1 MNTIIAVIGSS
12 AFGAVITFLFTWI
25 TNKKS
30 NSLNYITDERR
41 KWRDKIREIIIGIES
56 VKYAG
61 KGNKSINKYLIQLE
75 VNINPYGKYN
85 KMDYVRD
92 GHIWDKINK
101 LSESKTEIEFENN
114 KNTLL
119 EYLVLMLKKDW
130 ERSKNEVI
138 GYSYIIAIIGLMS
151 IYIVYSFIYYF
162 YILKLNAVPPI
173 IIFFILNSIY
183 LFYLKY
189 FLVDELDNNSNNN
202 KRMPIKLMIKKER
215 KIRSI
220 LILGTL
226 VLIIFVLFVNIY
238 VVDNYIPSVVN
249 NNMAYC
255 IENGNMYLYSDLD
268 SNLVSGLKENLQA
281 LVSDKVVLVSGR
293 YDLPGIPQRDTRYDE
308 FLIKVIKNSILVW
321 NIILIV
327 LAEAIPMICM
337 TFLRNQKAEVG
348 KYTIEIE
355 KINTL
360 IKFKHENII
369 KQLNNFMNR
378 IHFTNKDYKK
388 TNPIYLGIVYSL
400 LNDIKVYLD
409 NEIIKN
415 DMMYGT
421 IEEFDSMALCKE
433 NLAQIKLI
441 MKQIRQINKT
451 LFNKKRN
458 KIYNKIKQSIADLQL
473 TIIK

>member
-25 TNKKS
+25 TNRKS

-85 KMDYVRD
+85 RMDYVRD

-130 ERSKNEVI
+130 ERSKNEVR
-138 GYSYIIAIIGLMS
+138 GYSYIITIIGLMS
-151 IYIVYSFIYYF
+151 IYMVYSFIYYF

-173 IIFFILNSIY
+173 IIFIILNSIY

-220 LILGTL
+220 VILGTL

-249 NNMAYC
+249 NNMEYC
-255 IENGNMYLYSDLD
+255 IENGNMYLYSNMD

-308 FLIKVIKNSILVW
+308 FLIKVIKNSIIVW

-337 TFLRNQKAEVG
+337 TFLREQKAEVG
-348 KYTIEIE
+348 KYTIEID

-421 IEEFDSMALCKE
+421 IEEFDAMALCKE

>member
-1 MNTIIAVIGSS
+1 MNIIIAVIGSS

-25 TNKKS
+25 TNRKS

-75 VNINPYGKYN
+75 VNINPYGKYDR
-85 KMDYVRD
+85 KDYIRD

-130 ERSKNEVI
+130 ERSKNEVR
-138 GYSYIIAIIGLMS
+138 GYSYIIANMGVMS
-151 IYIVYSFIYYF
+151 VCIVYSFIYYF
-162 YILKLNAVPPI
+162 YIFKLDAVPPT
-173 IIFFILNSIY
+173 IIFIILNGIY
-183 LFYLKY
+183 FYYLKY
-189 FLVDELDNNSNNN
+189 YLVDEIDNNSNNN
-202 KRMPIKLMIKKER
+202 KRMPIKLIIKKER
-215 KIRSI
+215 KKRSI
-220 LILGTL
+220 VIRGTLILTL
-226 VLIIFVLFVNIY
+226 FVLFVNIY
-238 VVDNYIPSVVN
+238 IGEYYIPN
-249 NNMAYC
+249 AIKNNMAYC
-255 IENGNMYLYSDLD
+255 FENGNIYLYSNLD
-268 SNLVSGLKENLQA
+268 SNLVSGLEENLQA
-281 LVSDKVVLVSGR
+281 LISDKVVLVSGK
-293 YDLPGIPQRDTRYDE
+293 YDLPGIPQRDYRYDE
-308 FLIKVIKNSILVW
+308 FIIKAIKNSILVW

-327 LAEAIPMICM
+327 LAVAMPMICM
-337 TFLRNQKAEVG
+337 TFSRKQKDEVG
-348 KYTIEIE
+348 RYTIEID

-360 IKFKHENII
+360 IKFKQENII
-369 KQLNNFMNR
+369 KQLNNFMSR
-378 IHFTNKDYKK
+378 IDFTNKDYTK

-400 LNDIKVYLD
+400 LNDIKVYLN

-415 DMMYGT
+415 DMLYGT
-421 IEEFDSMALCKE
+421 IEEFDAMVLCKE

-451 LFNKKRN
+451 LFNKKKN
-458 KIYNKIKQSIADLQL
+458 KIYNNVKQSIADLQL
-473 TIIK
+473 TIVK

>member
-56 VKYAG
+56 VRYAG

-75 VNINPYGKYN
+75 VNINPYGKYDR
-85 KMDYVRD
+85 MDYVRD

-130 ERSKNEVI
+130 ERSKNEVR
-138 GYSYIIAIIGLMS
+138 GYSYIISIIGLMS
-151 IYIVYSFIYYF
+151 IYMVYSFIYYF

-173 IIFFILNSIY
+173 IIFIILNSIY

-189 FLVDELDNNSNNN
+189 FIVDELDNNSNNN
-202 KRMPIKLMIKKER
+202 KRMPIRLMIKKER
-215 KIRSI
+215 KIRNI
-220 LILGTL
+220 TILGTL
-226 VLIIFVLFVNIY
+226 VLIIFVFFVNIY
-238 VVDNYIPSVVN
+238 VVENYIPSVVN

-255 IENGNMYLYSDLD
+255 IENGNMYLYSNLD

-281 LVSDKVVLVSGR
+281 LVSDKVVLVSSR
-293 YDLPGIPQRDTRYDE
+293 YDLPGISQRDTRYDE

-327 LAEAIPMICM
+327 LAEVIPMICM
-337 TFLRNQKAEVG
+337 TFLRKQKAEVG
-348 KYTIEIE
+348 KYTIEID

-388 TNPIYLGIVYSL
+388 TNPIYLGIVYSI

-421 IEEFDSMALCKE
+421 IEEFDAMALCKE

-451 LFNKKRN
+451 LLNKKKN

>member
-25 TNKKS
+25 TNRKS

-101 LSESKTEIEFENN
+101 IGETKTEMEFENN

-119 EYLVLMLKKDW
+119 EYLELMLKKDW
-130 ERSKNEVI
+130 ERSKIEVS
-138 GYSYIIAIIGLMS
+138 GYSYIVASIGVMA
-151 IYIVYSFIYYF
+151 VYTVYCLIYYY

-173 IIFFILNSIY
+173 IIFILLNILC
-183 LFYLKY
+183 LFYIKY
-189 FLVDELDNNSNNN
+189 YLVDEIEINSNNN

-215 KIRSI
+215 KEKRIVI
-220 LILGTL
+220 KGTLILTAF
-226 VLIIFVLFVNIY
+226 ILFNIY
-238 VVDNYIPSVVN
+238 YIGDYITLRAVKN
-249 NNMAYC
+249 NITYC
-255 IENGNMYLYSDLD
+255 VENGNFYLYSNLD
-268 SNLVSGLKENLQA
+268 TNLVYALEENLQV
-281 LVSDKVVLVSGR
+281 LITDKVVMVSNK
-293 YDLPGIPQRDTRYDE
+293 YDLPSVPQSDFRYDK
-308 FLIKVIKNSILVW
+308 FILKAIKNSILVW
-321 NIILIV
+321 NLIMIA
-327 LAEAIPMICM
+327 LAISMPVIGMI
-337 TFLRNQKAEVG
+337 FLFSSKGEVR
-348 KYTIEIE
+348 KYTREID

-360 IKFKHENII
+360 IKFKQGNII
-369 KQLNNFMNR
+369 KQINNFMSR
-378 IHFTNKDYKK
+378 IDYTNKDYKK
-388 TNPIYLGIVYSL
+388 TNSIYLGIVYSL
-400 LNDIKVYLD
+400 LNDIKVNLD

-415 DMMYGT
+415 DMLYGT
-421 IEEFDSMALCKE
+421 IEEFDVMVLYKE

-441 MKQIRQINKT
+441 MGQIRKLNRT
-451 LFNKKRN
+451 LLNKKRN
-458 KIYNKIKQSIADLQL
+458 KIYNTIKQSIAVLQL
-473 TIIK
+473 NS